1 MKNISGIVPVILAA
15 VVGIGAVVSLS
26 DYTAPVYG
34 SESEDELTE
43 TETIIES
50 ACMESVEET
59 EIENTEAAAVLD
71 GAFDLADGT
80 YEGSANGFSGKIKV
94 SVVIKNQ
101 TIRSINILSNSDD
114 EAFFNRAKEGVTASI
129 IAKQSTDVDTVSGA
143 TYSSRGI
150 INAVNAGVSVCLCSA
165 ELDMGA
171 FDTVSRA
178 TTNHGLHRGSYQCT
192 SEITKKDGT
201 KLKVAYY
208 TGAATGVL
216 TNGETFSYDK
226 NEIESYVVTGLK
238 YVPVKVKT
246 EDYEAFKAAYTVV
259 ENGSTLSGGF
269 SEGNLKNY
277 TDLVAE
283 VTENTNGLK
292 TVTQNEDGSFSFAAR
307 VNNGTD
313 SGIKDAALKTAENI
327 TTTVKEA
334 NGSYGEFLR
343 VDLTGEGYGAL
354 GADMQAAEWTYY
366 GSDSTYT
373 DPLQS
378 YGTKFASDNWMHK
391 AQGIQLGLT
400 DSLRCKLPAGTDGT
414 GYWTITVYALG
425 YNDYTVKFKVTDA
438 NIVKD
443 EEETVDT
450 TALEAAIK
458 SAENLTESDYTAA
471 SWSDL
476 CVELK
481 EAKDELAAPHTQS
494 TVDEATEH
502 LNAAIKALV
511 KAETKEETKTD
522 VTKLNAVI
530 EKAEALKQSDYTAE
544 SWENLQTALDAA
556 KKLTDATAE
565 QTVVDQAASDLE
577 TAILALVKA
586 DTENTGTTDKKK
598 KPAVGTV
605 KTVGQIKYKVTG
617 KNTVTVNKY
626 AKKNITKASIPATVK
641 INGYTFKVTAIA
653 DSAFSG
659 CSKLTKV
666 TVGSNVKAIGNKS
679 FYKCTKLTTF
689 TASSTGLNKIGK
701 EAFSGD
707 KKLANITLKT
717 TKLKKSGVGKDA
729 FKNIK
734 KNATFKVP
742 AKKVSDYKAIFKSK
756 GAGKNIKIKK
766 L

>member
-50 ACMESVEET
+50 AGMESVEET
-59 EIENTEAAAVLD
+59 EVENTEAAVVLD

-114 EAFFNRAKEGVTASI
+114 AAFFNRAKEGVTASI
-129 IAKQSTDVDTVSGA
+129 LAKQSTDVDTVSGA

-327 TTTVKEA
+327 TTTVKE
-334 NGSYGEFLR
+334 NSF
-343 VDLTGEGYGAL
+343 V
-354 GADMQAAEWTYY
+354 
-366 GSDSTYT
+366 
-373 DPLQS
+373 
-378 YGTKFASDNWMHK
+378 
-391 AQGIQLGLT
+391 
-400 DSLRCKLPAGTDGT
+400 
-414 GYWTITVYALG
+414 
-425 YNDYTVKFKVTDA
+425 
-438 NIVKD
+438 
-443 EEETVDT
+443 
-450 TALEAAIK
+450 
-458 SAENLTESDYTAA
+458 
-471 SWSDL
+471 
-476 CVELK
+476 
-481 EAKDELAAPHTQS
+481 
-494 TVDEATEH
+494 
-502 LNAAIKALV
+502 
-511 KAETKEETKTD
+511 
-522 VTKLNAVI
+522 
-530 EKAEALKQSDYTAE
+530 
-544 SWENLQTALDAA
+544 
-556 KKLTDATAE
+556 
-565 QTVVDQAASDLE
+565 
-577 TAILALVKA
+577 
-586 DTENTGTTDKKK
+586 
-598 KPAVGTV
+598 
-605 KTVGQIKYKVTG
+605 
-617 KNTVTVNKY
+617 
-626 AKKNITKASIPATVK
+626 SI
-641 INGYTFKVTAIA
+641 
-653 DSAFSG
+653 
-659 CSKLTKV
+659 
-666 TVGSNVKAIGNKS
+666 
-679 FYKCTKLTTF
+679 
-689 TASSTGLNKIGK
+689 
-701 EAFSGD
+701 
-707 KKLANITLKT
+707 
-717 TKLKKSGVGKDA
+717 
-729 FKNIK
+729 
-734 KNATFKVP
+734 
-742 AKKVSDYKAIFKSK
+742 
-756 GAGKNIKIKK
+756 
-766 L
+766 

>member
-26 DYTAPVYG
+26 DYTASVYG

-50 ACMESVEET
+50 AGMESVEET
-59 EIENTEAAAVLD
+59 EVENTEAAAVLD

-150 INAVNAGVSVCLCSA
+150 MNAVNAGVSVCLCSA

-343 VDLTGEGYGAL
+343 VDLTGDGYGAL

-544 SWENLQTALDAA
+544 SWKNLQTALDAA

-641 INGYTFKVTAIA
+641 INHFI
-653 DSAFSG
+653 
-659 CSKLTKV
+659 
-666 TVGSNVKAIGNKS
+666 NVQN
-679 FYKCTKLTTF
+679 LPH
-689 TASSTGLNKIGK
+689 LRHLLP
-701 EAFSGD
+701 D
-707 KKLANITLKT
+707 
-717 TKLKKSGVGKDA
+717 
-729 FKNIK
+729 
-734 KNATFKVP
+734 
-742 AKKVSDYKAIFKSK
+742 
-756 GAGKNIKIKK
+756 
-766 L
+766 

>member
-1 MKNISGIVPVILAA
+1 METSMKNISGIVPVILAA

-50 ACMESVEET
+50 AGMESVEET
-59 EIENTEAAAVLD
+59 EVENTEAAVVLD

-269 SEGNLKNY
+269 SEENLKNY

-354 GADMQAAEWTYY
+354 GADMQAVEWTYY

-544 SWENLQTALDAA
+544 SWKNLQTALDAA

-617 KNTVTVNKY
+617 K
-626 AKKNITKASIPATVK
+626 IQ
-641 INGYTFKVTAIA
+641 
-653 DSAFSG
+653 
-659 CSKLTKV
+659 
-666 TVGSNVKAIGNKS
+666 
-679 FYKCTKLTTF
+679 
-689 TASSTGLNKIGK
+689 
-701 EAFSGD
+701 
-707 KKLANITLKT
+707 
-717 TKLKKSGVGKDA
+717 
-729 FKNIK
+729 
-734 KNATFKVP
+734 
-742 AKKVSDYKAIFKSK
+742 
-756 GAGKNIKIKK
+756 
-766 L
+766 

>member
-1 MKNISGIVPVILAA
+1 METSMKNISGIVPVILAA

-50 ACMESVEET
+50 AGMESVEET
-59 EIENTEAAAVLD
+59 EVENTEAAAVLD

-129 IAKQSTDVDTVSGA
+129 LAKQSTDVDTVSGA

-150 INAVNAGVSVCLCSA
+150 MNAVNAGVSVCLCSA

-269 SEGNLKNY
+269 SEENLKNY

-378 YGTKFASDNWMHK
+378 YGTKFASDNWMNK

-471 SWSDL
+471 SWFDL

-530 EKAEALKQSDYTAE
+530 EKAEALKQRDYTAE
-544 SWENLQTALDAA
+544 SWKNLQTALDAA

-617 KNTVTVNKY
+617 KHTVTVNKY

-659 CSKLTKV
+659 
-666 TVGSNVKAIGNKS
+666 
-679 FYKCTKLTTF
+679 
-689 TASSTGLNKIGK
+689 
-701 EAFSGD
+701 
-707 KKLANITLKT
+707 
-717 TKLKKSGVGKDA
+717 
-729 FKNIK
+729 
-734 KNATFKVP
+734 
-742 AKKVSDYKAIFKSK
+742 
-756 GAGKNIKIKK
+756 
-766 L
+766 

>member
-50 ACMESVEET
+50 AGMESVEET
-59 EIENTEAAAVLD
+59 EVENTEAAAVLD

-129 IAKQSTDVDTVSGA
+129 LAKQSTDVDTVSGA

-269 SEGNLKNY
+269 SEENLKNY

-354 GADMQAAEWTYY
+354 GADMQAVEWTYY

-544 SWENLQTALDAA
+544 SWKNLQTALDAA

-707 KKLANITLKT
+707 KKLQI
-717 TKLKKSGVGKDA
+717 
-729 FKNIK
+729 
-734 KNATFKVP
+734 
-742 AKKVSDYKAIFKSK
+742 
-756 GAGKNIKIKK
+756 
-766 L
+766 

>member
-50 ACMESVEET
+50 AGMESVEET
-59 EIENTEAAAVLD
+59 EVENTEAAAVLD

-129 IAKQSTDVDTVSGA
+129 LAKQSTDVDTVSGA

-269 SEGNLKNY
+269 SEENLKNY

-511 KAETKEETKTD
+511 KAEKKEETKTD

-544 SWENLQTALDAA
+544 SWKNLQTALDAA

-626 AKKNITKASIPATVK
+626 AKKNITKTSIPATVK

-679 FYKCTKLTTF
+679 FYKCTKQNLPH
-689 TASSTGLNKIGK
+689 LRHLLP
-701 EAFSGD
+701 D
-707 KKLANITLKT
+707 
-717 TKLKKSGVGKDA
+717 
-729 FKNIK
+729 
-734 KNATFKVP
+734 
-742 AKKVSDYKAIFKSK
+742 
-756 GAGKNIKIKK
+756 
-766 L
+766 

>member
-50 ACMESVEET
+50 AGMESVEET
-59 EIENTEAAAVLD
+59 EVENTEAAVVLD

-129 IAKQSTDVDTVSGA
+129 LAKQSTDVDTVSGA

-494 TVDEATEH
+494 TVDQATEH

-544 SWENLQTALDAA
+544 SWKNLQTALDAA

-617 KNTVTVNKY
+617 KHTVTVNKY

-659 CSKLTKV
+659 
-666 TVGSNVKAIGNKS
+666 
-679 FYKCTKLTTF
+679 
-689 TASSTGLNKIGK
+689 
-701 EAFSGD
+701 
-707 KKLANITLKT
+707 
-717 TKLKKSGVGKDA
+717 
-729 FKNIK
+729 
-734 KNATFKVP
+734 
-742 AKKVSDYKAIFKSK
+742 
-756 GAGKNIKIKK
+756 
-766 L
+766 

>member
-1 MKNISGIVPVILAA
+1 MKNIWKNISGIVPVILAA

-50 ACMESVEET
+50 AGMESVEET
-59 EIENTEAAAVLD
+59 EVENTEAAAVLD

-129 IAKQSTDVDTVSGA
+129 LAKQSTDVDTVSGA

-150 INAVNAGVSVCLCSA
+150 MNAVNAGVSVCLCSA

-343 VDLTGEGYGAL
+343 VDLTGDGYGAL

-378 YGTKFASDNWMHK
+378 YGTKFASDNWMNK

-471 SWSDL
+471 SWFDL

-530 EKAEALKQSDYTAE
+530 EKAEALKQRDYTAE
-544 SWENLQTALDAA
+544 SWKNLQTALDAA

-617 KNTVTVNKY
+617 KHTVTVNKY

-659 CSKLTKV
+659 
-666 TVGSNVKAIGNKS
+666 
-679 FYKCTKLTTF
+679 
-689 TASSTGLNKIGK
+689 
-701 EAFSGD
+701 
-707 KKLANITLKT
+707 
-717 TKLKKSGVGKDA
+717 
-729 FKNIK
+729 
-734 KNATFKVP
+734 
-742 AKKVSDYKAIFKSK
+742 
-756 GAGKNIKIKK
+756 
-766 L
+766 

>member
-50 ACMESVEET
+50 AGMESVEET

-129 IAKQSTDVDTVSGA
+129 LAKQSTDVDTVSGA

-201 KLKVAYY
+201 KLKVPYY

-343 VDLTGEGYGAL
+343 VDLTGDGYGAL

-544 SWENLQTALDAA
+544 SWKNLQTVLDAA

-666 TVGSNVKAIGNKS
+666 TVGSNVRAIGNKS

-701 EAFSGD
+701 EAFS
-707 KKLANITLKT
+707 
-717 TKLKKSGVGKDA
+717 V
-729 FKNIK
+729 
-734 KNATFKVP
+734 
-742 AKKVSDYKAIFKSK
+742 
-756 GAGKNIKIKK
+756 
-766 L
+766 

>member
-50 ACMESVEET
+50 AGMESVEET
-59 EIENTEAAAVLD
+59 EVENTEAAAVLD

-129 IAKQSTDVDTVSGA
+129 LAKQSTDVDTVSGA

-150 INAVNAGVSVCLCSA
+150 MNAVNAGVSVCLCSA

-313 SGIKDAALKTAENI
+313 SGIKYAALKTAENI

-378 YGTKFASDNWMHK
+378 YGTKFASDNWMNK

-471 SWSDL
+471 SWFDL

-530 EKAEALKQSDYTAE
+530 EKAEALKQRDYTAE
-544 SWENLQTALDAA
+544 SWKNLQTALDAA

-617 KNTVTVNKY
+617 KHTVTVNKY

-659 CSKLTKV
+659 
-666 TVGSNVKAIGNKS
+666 
-679 FYKCTKLTTF
+679 
-689 TASSTGLNKIGK
+689 
-701 EAFSGD
+701 
-707 KKLANITLKT
+707 
-717 TKLKKSGVGKDA
+717 
-729 FKNIK
+729 
-734 KNATFKVP
+734 
-742 AKKVSDYKAIFKSK
+742 
-756 GAGKNIKIKK
+756 
-766 L
+766 

>member
-50 ACMESVEET
+50 AGMESVEET
-59 EIENTEAAAVLD
+59 EVENTEAAAVLD

-129 IAKQSTDVDTVSGA
+129 LAKQSTDVDTVSGA

-201 KLKVAYY
+201 KLKVTYY

-216 TNGETFSYDK
+216 TNGEAFSYDK

-259 ENGSTLSGGF
+259 E
-269 SEGNLKNY
+269 
-277 TDLVAE
+277 
-283 VTENTNGLK
+283 
-292 TVTQNEDGSFSFAAR
+292 NEDGSFSFAAR

-511 KAETKEETKTD
+511 KAEKKEETKTD

-544 SWENLQTALDAA
+544 SWKNLQTALDAA

-626 AKKNITKASIPATVK
+626 AKKNITKTSIPATVK

>member
-50 ACMESVEET
+50 AGMESVEET
-59 EIENTEAAAVLD
+59 EVENTEAAAVLD

-129 IAKQSTDVDTVSGA
+129 LAKQSTDVDTVSGA

-150 INAVNAGVSVCLCSA
+150 MNAVNAGVSVCLCSA

-343 VDLTGEGYGAL
+343 VDLTGDGYGAL

-544 SWENLQTALDAA
+544 SWKNLQTALDAA

-689 TASSTGLNKIGK
+689 TASSTGLRLERKRFPVI
-701 EAFSGD
+701 
-707 KKLANITLKT
+707 
-717 TKLKKSGVGKDA
+717 
-729 FKNIK
+729 KNLQI
-734 KNATFKVP
+734 
-742 AKKVSDYKAIFKSK
+742 SH
-756 GAGKNIKIKK
+756 
-766 L
+766 

>member
-1 MKNISGIVPVILAA
+1 
-15 VVGIGAVVSLS
+15 
-26 DYTAPVYG
+26 
-34 SESEDELTE
+34 
-43 TETIIES
+43 
-50 ACMESVEET
+50 
-59 EIENTEAAAVLD
+59 
-71 GAFDLADGT
+71 
-80 YEGSANGFSGKIKV
+80 
-94 SVVIKNQ
+94 
-101 TIRSINILSNSDD
+101 
-114 EAFFNRAKEGVTASI
+114 
-129 IAKQSTDVDTVSGA
+129 
-143 TYSSRGI
+143 
-150 INAVNAGVSVCLCSA
+150 
-165 ELDMGA
+165 
-171 FDTVSRA
+171 
-178 TTNHGLHRGSYQCT
+178 
-192 SEITKKDGT
+192 
-201 KLKVAYY
+201 
-208 TGAATGVL
+208 
-216 TNGETFSYDK
+216 
-226 NEIESYVVTGLK
+226 
-238 YVPVKVKT
+238 
-246 EDYEAFKAAYTVV
+246 
-259 ENGSTLSGGF
+259 
-269 SEGNLKNY
+269 
-277 TDLVAE
+277 
-283 VTENTNGLK
+283 
-292 TVTQNEDGSFSFAAR
+292 
-307 VNNGTD
+307 
-313 SGIKDAALKTAENI
+313 
-327 TTTVKEA
+327 
-334 NGSYGEFLR
+334 
-343 VDLTGEGYGAL
+343 
-354 GADMQAAEWTYY
+354 MQAVEWTYY

-544 SWENLQTALDAA
+544 SWKNLQTALDAA

>member
-1 MKNISGIVPVILAA
+1 
-15 VVGIGAVVSLS
+15 
-26 DYTAPVYG
+26 
-34 SESEDELTE
+34 
-43 TETIIES
+43 
-50 ACMESVEET
+50 
-59 EIENTEAAAVLD
+59 
-71 GAFDLADGT
+71 
-80 YEGSANGFSGKIKV
+80 
-94 SVVIKNQ
+94 
-101 TIRSINILSNSDD
+101 
-114 EAFFNRAKEGVTASI
+114 
-129 IAKQSTDVDTVSGA
+129 
-143 TYSSRGI
+143 
-150 INAVNAGVSVCLCSA
+150 
-165 ELDMGA
+165 
-171 FDTVSRA
+171 
-178 TTNHGLHRGSYQCT
+178 
-192 SEITKKDGT
+192 
-201 KLKVAYY
+201 
-208 TGAATGVL
+208 
-216 TNGETFSYDK
+216 
-226 NEIESYVVTGLK
+226 
-238 YVPVKVKT
+238 
-246 EDYEAFKAAYTVV
+246 
-259 ENGSTLSGGF
+259 
-269 SEGNLKNY
+269 
-277 TDLVAE
+277 
-283 VTENTNGLK
+283 
-292 TVTQNEDGSFSFAAR
+292 
-307 VNNGTD
+307 
-313 SGIKDAALKTAENI
+313 
-327 TTTVKEA
+327 
-334 NGSYGEFLR
+334 
-343 VDLTGEGYGAL
+343 
-354 GADMQAAEWTYY
+354 
-366 GSDSTYT
+366 
-373 DPLQS
+373 
-378 YGTKFASDNWMHK
+378 MHK

-511 KAETKEETKTD
+511 KAEKKEETKTD

-544 SWENLQTALDAA
+544 SWKNLQTALDAA

-626 AKKNITKASIPATVK
+626 AKKNITKTSIPATVK

>member
-50 ACMESVEET
+50 AGMESVEET
-59 EIENTEAAAVLD
+59 EVENTEAAVVLD

-226 NEIESYVVTGLK
+226 NEIASYVVTGLK
-238 YVPVKVKT
+238 YVPVQVKT

-354 GADMQAAEWTYY
+354 GADMQAVEWTYY

-544 SWENLQTALDAA
+544 SWKNLQTALDAA

-653 DSAFSG
+653 DSVFSG

-717 TKLKKSGVGKDA
+717 TELKKSGVGKDA

-742 AKKVSDYKAIFKSK
+742 AKKVSDYKAIFKSN

>member
-50 ACMESVEET
+50 AGMESVEET
-59 EIENTEAAAVLD
+59 EVENTEAAAVLD

-150 INAVNAGVSVCLCSA
+150 MNAVNAGVSVCLCSA
-165 ELDMGA
+165 ELDKGA

-269 SEGNLKNY
+269 SEENLKNY

-378 YGTKFASDNWMHK
+378 YGTKFASDNWMNK

-471 SWSDL
+471 SWFDL

-530 EKAEALKQSDYTAE
+530 EKAEALKQRDYTAE
-544 SWENLQTALDAA
+544 SWKNLQTALDAA

-617 KNTVTVNKY
+617 KHTVTVNKY

-659 CSKLTKV
+659 
-666 TVGSNVKAIGNKS
+666 
-679 FYKCTKLTTF
+679 
-689 TASSTGLNKIGK
+689 
-701 EAFSGD
+701 
-707 KKLANITLKT
+707 
-717 TKLKKSGVGKDA
+717 
-729 FKNIK
+729 
-734 KNATFKVP
+734 
-742 AKKVSDYKAIFKSK
+742 
-756 GAGKNIKIKK
+756 
-766 L
+766 

>member
-1 MKNISGIVPVILAA
+1 MKRKNVSARILTGVLAFSMVAA
-15 VVGIGAVVSLS
+15 TGTSSMTVFA
-26 DYTAPVYG
+26 A
-34 SESEDELTE
+34 E
-43 TETIIES
+43 ES
-50 ACMESVEET
+50 AVEAEQITGTEVKSET
-59 EIENTEAAAVLD
+59 GETQEYQYAYAALSWAEYWKNENVYNA
-71 GAFDLADGT
+71 
-80 YEGSANGFSGKIKV
+80 GSAES
-94 SVVIKNQ
+94 
-101 TIRSINILSNSDD
+101 SIEKD
-114 EAFFNRAKEGVTASI
+114 AKG
-129 IAKQSTDVDTVSGA
+129 
-143 TYSSRGI
+143 
-150 INAVNAGVSVCLCSA
+150 
-165 ELDMGA
+165 ELDKGA

-246 EDYEAFKAAYTVV
+246 EDYEAFKAVYTVV
-259 ENGSTLSGGF
+259 ENDSTLSGGF

-292 TVTQNEDGSFSFAAR
+292 TVTKNEDGSFSFAAR

-354 GADMQAAEWTYY
+354 GADMQAVEWTYY

-373 DPLQS
+373 NPLQS

-544 SWENLQTALDAA
+544 SWKNLQTALDAA

-577 TAILALVKA
+577 TAISALVKA

-666 TVGSNVKAIGNKS
+666 TVGSNVKAIGNKA

-717 TKLKKSGVGKDA
+717 TKLKKSSVGKDA

-756 GAGKNIKIKK
+756 GAGKNIKVKK

>member
-50 ACMESVEET
+50 AGMESVEET
-59 EIENTEAAAVLD
+59 EVENTEAAAVLD

-238 YVPVKVKT
+238 YVPVQVKT

-313 SGIKDAALKTAENI
+313 SGIKVAALKTAENI

-334 NGSYGEFLR
+334 SGSYGEFLR
-343 VDLTGEGYGAL
+343 VDLTGEDYGAL

-544 SWENLQTALDAA
+544 SWKNLQTALDAA

-617 KNTVTVNKY
+617 KNTVTVN
-626 AKKNITKASIPATVK
+626 
-641 INGYTFKVTAIA
+641 
-653 DSAFSG
+653 
-659 CSKLTKV
+659 
-666 TVGSNVKAIGNKS
+666 
-679 FYKCTKLTTF
+679 
-689 TASSTGLNKIGK
+689 
-701 EAFSGD
+701 
-707 KKLANITLKT
+707 
-717 TKLKKSGVGKDA
+717 
-729 FKNIK
+729 
-734 KNATFKVP
+734 
-742 AKKVSDYKAIFKSK
+742 
-756 GAGKNIKIKK
+756 
-766 L
+766 

>member
-1 MKNISGIVPVILAA
+1 M
-15 VVGIGAVVSLS
+15 
-26 DYTAPVYG
+26 
-34 SESEDELTE
+34 
-43 TETIIES
+43 
-50 ACMESVEET
+50 
-59 EIENTEAAAVLD
+59 
-71 GAFDLADGT
+71 
-80 YEGSANGFSGKIKV
+80 
-94 SVVIKNQ
+94 
-101 TIRSINILSNSDD
+101 SNSDD

-129 IAKQSTDVDTVSGA
+129 LAKQSTDVDTVSGA

-150 INAVNAGVSVCLCSA
+150 MNAVNAGVSVCLCSA

-378 YGTKFASDNWMHK
+378 YGTKFASDNWMNK

-471 SWSDL
+471 SWFDL

-530 EKAEALKQSDYTAE
+530 EKAEALKQRDYTAE
-544 SWENLQTALDAA
+544 SWKNLQTALDAA

-617 KNTVTVNKY
+617 KHTVTVNKY

-659 CSKLTKV
+659 
-666 TVGSNVKAIGNKS
+666 
-679 FYKCTKLTTF
+679 
-689 TASSTGLNKIGK
+689 
-701 EAFSGD
+701 
-707 KKLANITLKT
+707 
-717 TKLKKSGVGKDA
+717 
-729 FKNIK
+729 
-734 KNATFKVP
+734 
-742 AKKVSDYKAIFKSK
+742 
-756 GAGKNIKIKK
+756 
-766 L
+766 

>member
-50 ACMESVEET
+50 AGMESVEET
-59 EIENTEAAAVLD
+59 EVENTEAAAVLD

-129 IAKQSTDVDTVSGA
+129 LAKQSTDVDTVSGA

-150 INAVNAGVSVCLCSA
+150 MNAVNAGVSVCLCSA

-238 YVPVKVKT
+238 YVPLKVKT

-378 YGTKFASDNWMHK
+378 YGTKFASDNWMNK

-471 SWSDL
+471 SWFDL

-530 EKAEALKQSDYTAE
+530 EKAEALKQRDYTAE
-544 SWENLQTALDAA
+544 SWKNLQTALDAA

-617 KNTVTVNKY
+617 KHTVTVNKY

-659 CSKLTKV
+659 
-666 TVGSNVKAIGNKS
+666 
-679 FYKCTKLTTF
+679 
-689 TASSTGLNKIGK
+689 
-701 EAFSGD
+701 
-707 KKLANITLKT
+707 
-717 TKLKKSGVGKDA
+717 
-729 FKNIK
+729 
-734 KNATFKVP
+734 
-742 AKKVSDYKAIFKSK
+742 
-756 GAGKNIKIKK
+756 
-766 L
+766 

>member
-1 MKNISGIVPVILAA
+1 M
-15 VVGIGAVVSLS
+15 VSLS

-50 ACMESVEET
+50 AGMESVEET

-114 EAFFNRAKEGVTASI
+114 AAFFNRAKEGVTASI
-129 IAKQSTDVDTVSGA
+129 LAKQSTDVDTVSGA

-238 YVPVKVKT
+238 YVPVQVKT

-354 GADMQAAEWTYY
+354 GADMQAVEWTYY

-471 SWSDL
+471 SWFDL

-530 EKAEALKQSDYTAE
+530 EKAEALKQRDYTAE
-544 SWENLQTALDAA
+544 SWKNLQTALDAA

-659 CSKLTKV
+659 
-666 TVGSNVKAIGNKS
+666 
-679 FYKCTKLTTF
+679 
-689 TASSTGLNKIGK
+689 
-701 EAFSGD
+701 
-707 KKLANITLKT
+707 
-717 TKLKKSGVGKDA
+717 
-729 FKNIK
+729 
-734 KNATFKVP
+734 
-742 AKKVSDYKAIFKSK
+742 
-756 GAGKNIKIKK
+756 
-766 L
+766 

>member
-50 ACMESVEET
+50 AGMESVEET
-59 EIENTEAAAVLD
+59 EVENTEAAVVLD

-129 IAKQSTDVDTVSGA
+129 LAKQSTDVDTVSGA

-208 TGAATGVL
+208 TGAAAGVL

-292 TVTQNEDGSFSFAAR
+292 TVTQNEDGSFSFSAR

-354 GADMQAAEWTYY
+354 GADMQAVEWTYY

-511 KAETKEETKTD
+511 KAEKKEETKTD

-544 SWENLQTALDAA
+544 SWKNLQTALDAA

-626 AKKNITKASIPATVK
+626 AKKNITKTSIPATVK

-717 TKLKKSGVGKDA
+717 TKLKNQVLERMHSRTLRKMQPLKYRQKK
-729 FKNIK
+729 FLIIK
-734 KNATFKVP
+734 LFLSQRVLE
-742 AKKVSDYKAIFKSK
+742 
-756 GAGKNIKIKK
+756 KI
-766 L
+766 LR

>member
-1 MKNISGIVPVILAA
+1 MKNIWKNISGIVPVILAA

-50 ACMESVEET
+50 AGMESVEET
-59 EIENTEAAAVLD
+59 EVENTEAAVVLD

-129 IAKQSTDVDTVSGA
+129 LAKQSTDVDTVSGA

-530 EKAEALKQSDYTAE
+530 EKAEALKQRDYTAE
-544 SWENLQTALDAA
+544 SWKNLQTALDAA

-617 KNTVTVNKY
+617 KHTVTVNKY

-659 CSKLTKV
+659 
-666 TVGSNVKAIGNKS
+666 
-679 FYKCTKLTTF
+679 
-689 TASSTGLNKIGK
+689 
-701 EAFSGD
+701 
-707 KKLANITLKT
+707 
-717 TKLKKSGVGKDA
+717 
-729 FKNIK
+729 
-734 KNATFKVP
+734 
-742 AKKVSDYKAIFKSK
+742 
-756 GAGKNIKIKK
+756 
-766 L
+766 

>member
-1 MKNISGIVPVILAA
+1 M
-15 VVGIGAVVSLS
+15 
-26 DYTAPVYG
+26 
-34 SESEDELTE
+34 
-43 TETIIES
+43 
-50 ACMESVEET
+50 
-59 EIENTEAAAVLD
+59 
-71 GAFDLADGT
+71 
-80 YEGSANGFSGKIKV
+80 
-94 SVVIKNQ
+94 
-101 TIRSINILSNSDD
+101 
-114 EAFFNRAKEGVTASI
+114 
-129 IAKQSTDVDTVSGA
+129 
-143 TYSSRGI
+143 
-150 INAVNAGVSVCLCSA
+150 
-165 ELDMGA
+165 
-171 FDTVSRA
+171 
-178 TTNHGLHRGSYQCT
+178 
-192 SEITKKDGT
+192 
-201 KLKVAYY
+201 
-208 TGAATGVL
+208 
-216 TNGETFSYDK
+216 
-226 NEIESYVVTGLK
+226 
-238 YVPVKVKT
+238 
-246 EDYEAFKAAYTVV
+246 

-269 SEGNLKNY
+269 SEENLKNY

-354 GADMQAAEWTYY
+354 GADMQAVEWTYY

-481 EAKDELAAPHTQS
+481 EAKDELAALHTQS

-544 SWENLQTALDAA
+544 SWKNLQTALDAA

-756 GAGKNIKIKK
+756 GAGKNIKVKK

>member
-1 MKNISGIVPVILAA
+1 METSMKNISGIVPVILAA

-26 DYTAPVYG
+26 DYTASVYG

-50 ACMESVEET
+50 AGMESVEET
-59 EIENTEAAAVLD
+59 EVENTEAAAVLD

-114 EAFFNRAKEGVTASI
+114 AAFFNRAKEGVTASI
-129 IAKQSTDVDTVSGA
+129 LAKQSTDVDTVSGA

-313 SGIKDAALKTAENI
+313 SGIKYAALKTAENI

-334 NGSYGEFLR
+334 SGSYGEFLR

-354 GADMQAAEWTYY
+354 GADMQAVEWTYY

-544 SWENLQTALDAA
+544 SWKNLQTALDAA

-617 KNTVTVNKY
+617 K
-626 AKKNITKASIPATVK
+626 IQ
-641 INGYTFKVTAIA
+641 
-653 DSAFSG
+653 
-659 CSKLTKV
+659 
-666 TVGSNVKAIGNKS
+666 
-679 FYKCTKLTTF
+679 
-689 TASSTGLNKIGK
+689 
-701 EAFSGD
+701 
-707 KKLANITLKT
+707 
-717 TKLKKSGVGKDA
+717 
-729 FKNIK
+729 
-734 KNATFKVP
+734 
-742 AKKVSDYKAIFKSK
+742 
-756 GAGKNIKIKK
+756 
-766 L
+766 

>member
-50 ACMESVEET
+50 AGMESVEET
-59 EIENTEAAAVLD
+59 EVENTEAAVVLD

-129 IAKQSTDVDTVSGA
+129 LAKQSTDVDTVSGA

-450 TALEAAIK
+450 TALEATIK

-530 EKAEALKQSDYTAE
+530 EKAEALKQRDYTAE
-544 SWENLQTALDAA
+544 SWKNLQTALDAA

-617 KNTVTVNKY
+617 KHTVTVNKY

-659 CSKLTKV
+659 
-666 TVGSNVKAIGNKS
+666 
-679 FYKCTKLTTF
+679 
-689 TASSTGLNKIGK
+689 
-701 EAFSGD
+701 
-707 KKLANITLKT
+707 
-717 TKLKKSGVGKDA
+717 
-729 FKNIK
+729 
-734 KNATFKVP
+734 
-742 AKKVSDYKAIFKSK
+742 
-756 GAGKNIKIKK
+756 
-766 L
+766 

>member
-50 ACMESVEET
+50 AGMESVEET
-59 EIENTEAAAVLD
+59 EVENTEAAVVLD

-129 IAKQSTDVDTVSGA
+129 LAKQSTDVDTVSGA

-313 SGIKDAALKTAENI
+313 SGIKYAALKTAENI

-354 GADMQAAEWTYY
+354 GADMQAVEWTYY

-502 LNAAIKALV
+502 LNAVIKALV

-544 SWENLQTALDAA
+544 SWKNLQTALDAA

-729 FKNIK
+729 FKNLSLIH
-734 KNATFKVP
+734 
-742 AKKVSDYKAIFKSK
+742 I
-756 GAGKNIKIKK
+756 
-766 L
+766 

>member
-50 ACMESVEET
+50 AGMESVEET
-59 EIENTEAAAVLD
+59 EVENTEAAAVLD

-129 IAKQSTDVDTVSGA
+129 LAKQSTDVDTVSGA

-150 INAVNAGVSVCLCSA
+150 MNAVNAGVSVCLCSA

-343 VDLTGEGYGAL
+343 VDLTGDGYGAL

-544 SWENLQTALDAA
+544 SWKNLQTALDAA

-641 INGYTFKVTAIA
+641 INGYTFKAGI
-653 DSAFSG
+653 SL
-659 CSKLTKV
+659 LTFL
-666 TVGSNVKAIGNKS
+666 SMH
-679 FYKCTKLTTF
+679 FYK
-689 TASSTGLNKIGK
+689 
-701 EAFSGD
+701 
-707 KKLANITLKT
+707 
-717 TKLKKSGVGKDA
+717 
-729 FKNIK
+729 
-734 KNATFKVP
+734 
-742 AKKVSDYKAIFKSK
+742 
-756 GAGKNIKIKK
+756 
-766 L
+766 

>member
-50 ACMESVEET
+50 AGMESVEET
-59 EIENTEAAAVLD
+59 EVENTEAAAVLD

-129 IAKQSTDVDTVSGA
+129 LAKQSTDVDTVSGA

-378 YGTKFASDNWMHK
+378 YGTKFASDNWMNK

-471 SWSDL
+471 SWFDL

-544 SWENLQTALDAA
+544 SWKNLQTALDAA

-659 CSKLTKV
+659 
-666 TVGSNVKAIGNKS
+666 
-679 FYKCTKLTTF
+679 
-689 TASSTGLNKIGK
+689 
-701 EAFSGD
+701 
-707 KKLANITLKT
+707 
-717 TKLKKSGVGKDA
+717 
-729 FKNIK
+729 
-734 KNATFKVP
+734 
-742 AKKVSDYKAIFKSK
+742 
-756 GAGKNIKIKK
+756 
-766 L
+766 

>member
-50 ACMESVEET
+50 AGMESVEET
-59 EIENTEAAAVLD
+59 EVENTEAAAVLD

-150 INAVNAGVSVCLCSA
+150 MNAVNAGVSVCLCSA

-378 YGTKFASDNWMHK
+378 YGTKFASDNWMNK

-471 SWSDL
+471 SWFDL

-530 EKAEALKQSDYTAE
+530 EKAEALKQRDYTAE
-544 SWENLQTALDAA
+544 SWKNLQTALDAA

-617 KNTVTVNKY
+617 KHTVTVNKY

-659 CSKLTKV
+659 
-666 TVGSNVKAIGNKS
+666 
-679 FYKCTKLTTF
+679 
-689 TASSTGLNKIGK
+689 
-701 EAFSGD
+701 
-707 KKLANITLKT
+707 
-717 TKLKKSGVGKDA
+717 
-729 FKNIK
+729 
-734 KNATFKVP
+734 
-742 AKKVSDYKAIFKSK
+742 
-756 GAGKNIKIKK
+756 
-766 L
+766 

>member
-50 ACMESVEET
+50 AGMESVEET
-59 EIENTEAAAVLD
+59 EVENTEAAVVLD

-129 IAKQSTDVDTVSGA
+129 LAKQSTDVDTVSGA

-530 EKAEALKQSDYTAE
+530 EKAEALKQRDYTAE
-544 SWENLQTALDAA
+544 SWKNLQTALDAA
-556 KKLTDATAE
+556 KKLIDATAE

-617 KNTVTVNKY
+617 KHTVTVNKY

-659 CSKLTKV
+659 
-666 TVGSNVKAIGNKS
+666 
-679 FYKCTKLTTF
+679 
-689 TASSTGLNKIGK
+689 
-701 EAFSGD
+701 
-707 KKLANITLKT
+707 
-717 TKLKKSGVGKDA
+717 
-729 FKNIK
+729 
-734 KNATFKVP
+734 
-742 AKKVSDYKAIFKSK
+742 
-756 GAGKNIKIKK
+756 
-766 L
+766 

>member
-50 ACMESVEET
+50 AGMESVEET
-59 EIENTEAAAVLD
+59 EVENTEAAAVLD

-114 EAFFNRAKEGVTASI
+114 EAFFNRAKEGVTVSI
-129 IAKQSTDVDTVSGA
+129 LAKQSTDVDTVSGA

-150 INAVNAGVSVCLCSA
+150 MNAVNAGVSVCLCSA

-378 YGTKFASDNWMHK
+378 YGTKFASDNWMNK

-471 SWSDL
+471 SWFDL

-530 EKAEALKQSDYTAE
+530 EKAEALKQRDYTAE
-544 SWENLQTALDAA
+544 SWKNLQTALDAA

-617 KNTVTVNKY
+617 KHTVTVNKY

-659 CSKLTKV
+659 
-666 TVGSNVKAIGNKS
+666 
-679 FYKCTKLTTF
+679 
-689 TASSTGLNKIGK
+689 
-701 EAFSGD
+701 
-707 KKLANITLKT
+707 
-717 TKLKKSGVGKDA
+717 
-729 FKNIK
+729 
-734 KNATFKVP
+734 
-742 AKKVSDYKAIFKSK
+742 
-756 GAGKNIKIKK
+756 
-766 L
+766 

>member
-26 DYTAPVYG
+26 DYTASVYG

-50 ACMESVEET
+50 AGMESVEET
-59 EIENTEAAAVLD
+59 EVENTEAAAVLD

-150 INAVNAGVSVCLCSA
+150 MNAVNAGVSVCLCSA

-226 NEIESYVVTGLK
+226 NEIASYVVTGLK
-238 YVPVKVKT
+238 YVPVQVKT

-313 SGIKDAALKTAENI
+313 SGIKYAALKTAENI
-327 TTTVKEA
+327 TITVKEA

-502 LNAAIKALV
+502 LNVAIKALV

-544 SWENLQTALDAA
+544 SWKNLQTALDAA

-659 CSKLTKV
+659 
-666 TVGSNVKAIGNKS
+666 
-679 FYKCTKLTTF
+679 
-689 TASSTGLNKIGK
+689 
-701 EAFSGD
+701 
-707 KKLANITLKT
+707 
-717 TKLKKSGVGKDA
+717 
-729 FKNIK
+729 
-734 KNATFKVP
+734 
-742 AKKVSDYKAIFKSK
+742 
-756 GAGKNIKIKK
+756 
-766 L
+766 

>member
-50 ACMESVEET
+50 AGMESVEET
-59 EIENTEAAAVLD
+59 EVENTEAAVVLD

-129 IAKQSTDVDTVSGA
+129 LAKQSTDVDTVSGA

-150 INAVNAGVSVCLCSA
+150 MNAVNAGVSVCLCSA

-269 SEGNLKNY
+269 SEENLKNY

-378 YGTKFASDNWMHK
+378 YGTKFASDNWMNK

-481 EAKDELAAPHTQS
+481 EAKDELAASHTQS

-530 EKAEALKQSDYTAE
+530 EKAEALKQRDYTAE
-544 SWENLQTALDAA
+544 SWKNLQTALDAA

-617 KNTVTVNKY
+617 KHTVTVNKY

-659 CSKLTKV
+659 
-666 TVGSNVKAIGNKS
+666 
-679 FYKCTKLTTF
+679 
-689 TASSTGLNKIGK
+689 
-701 EAFSGD
+701 
-707 KKLANITLKT
+707 
-717 TKLKKSGVGKDA
+717 
-729 FKNIK
+729 
-734 KNATFKVP
+734 
-742 AKKVSDYKAIFKSK
+742 
-756 GAGKNIKIKK
+756 
-766 L
+766 